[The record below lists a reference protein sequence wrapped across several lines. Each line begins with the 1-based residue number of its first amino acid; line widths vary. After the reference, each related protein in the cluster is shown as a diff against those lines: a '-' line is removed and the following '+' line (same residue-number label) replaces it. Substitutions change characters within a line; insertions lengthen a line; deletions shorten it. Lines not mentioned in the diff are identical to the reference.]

1 MSAVQRSAFQGPS
14 PKKTSANQ
22 LYKVLLSTLYTVG
35 ESQGKHH
42 QWREGLCLSC
52 RFLRMTHQTCNKTSD
67 FYCSNGVPTW
77 HLGAATTKKWESQG
91 KHHQWHEGLCL
102 SCWFLPY
109 DPPENHFQLDDLKK
123 NFSGSSWLKHVRA
136 IITNSLNTN
145 RSWSENSLKTKK

>member
-1 MSAVQRSAFQGPS
+1 MVNLTTQKLKSKQLAISVFSGQRVSWGNERKYFHIFWA
-14 PKKTSANQ
+14 
-22 LYKVLLSTLYTVG
+22 LLSTLYTVG

-77 HLGAATTKKWESQG
+77 HLGASTTKKWESQG
-91 KHHQWHEGLCL
+91 KHHQWDEGLCL

-109 DPPENHFQLDDLKK
+109 DPPENHFQLDDHKK
-123 NFSGSSWLKHVRA
+123 SFF
-136 IITNSLNTN
+136 
-145 RSWSENSLKTKK
+145 